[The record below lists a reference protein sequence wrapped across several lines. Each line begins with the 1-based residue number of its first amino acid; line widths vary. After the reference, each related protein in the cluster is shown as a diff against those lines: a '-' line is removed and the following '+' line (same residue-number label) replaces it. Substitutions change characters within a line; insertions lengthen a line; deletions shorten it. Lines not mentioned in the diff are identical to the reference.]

1 MQELLIPSLA
11 SFILGVVGYIMVRM
25 WFIPIW
31 RYAKIKR
38 HLAGQLQRYAETVE
52 RSAEVHRREGERGR
66 LTLSLRRQ
74 ADAMVTCYQYELPYW
89 YRLMIASR
97 GETPVE
103 AAKPLMG
110 LSNIKDAEH
119 ARRRIAEIREQLRLS

>member
-1 MQELLIPSLA
+1 MLKSSVTWPVNCSVMPKPW
-11 SFILGVVGYIMVRM
+11 SG
-25 WFIPIW
+25 
-31 RYAKIKR
+31 
-38 HLAGQLQRYAETVE
+38 
-52 RSAEVHRREGERGR
+52 HRREGERGR